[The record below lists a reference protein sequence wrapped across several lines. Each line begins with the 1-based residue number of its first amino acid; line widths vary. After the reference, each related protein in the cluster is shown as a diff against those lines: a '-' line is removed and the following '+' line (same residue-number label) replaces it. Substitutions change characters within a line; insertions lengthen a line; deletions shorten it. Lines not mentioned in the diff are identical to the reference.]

1 MSAPNKSKLSSLAV
15 FALCAISAAALLVL
29 SSFQDADDTAGTADA
44 EQEGKRDDDTKRIE
58 KISSIE
64 QDLARRTSVD
74 DIDDAHD
81 EAVSSRDEKISSY
94 AHALTDKIAA
104 SAAEPS

>member
-29 SSFQDADDTAGTADA
+29 SSFQDADDTAADT
-44 EQEGKRDDDTKRIE
+44 ERKDKRGEDSKRIE
-58 KISSIE
+58 KIFSIE

-74 DIDDAHD
+74 DSDDARD
-81 EAVSSRDEKISSY
+81 DTVSSRDEKISSY

-104 SAAEPS
+104 SAVEPS